1 MAYKRDGS
9 FNITGE
15 DLYKNMK
22 VVSKKYVRI
31 REGAELYSIGINTFR
46 RLAEEAKAVYKIDG
60 IVLVNLEIFEKY
72 LEVFRVWR

>member
-1 MAYKRDGS
+1 MANKRDGS

-46 RLAEEAKAVYKIDG
+46 RLAEEAKSVYKIDG

>member
-1 MAYKRDGS
+1 MANKRDGS